1 MENVILRRA
10 TAADVPGI
18 VELWCELAEFHA
30 IRHPYFA
37 VVDNAAELY
46 RDFISRNIES
56 DRALVCVAEQDG
68 ALVAFCNALTTPYP
82 PVFTIREH
90 ASITDFAVTTRCR
103 RQGIGAHLFDHVCT
117 EFRRL
122 GLTRIE
128 LHVATSNEVSTR
140 FWTAM
145 GMQPVLEVR
154 FREL

>member
-1 MENVILRRA
+1 MENLILRLA
-10 TAADVPGI
+10 TATDVPGI
-18 VELWCELAEFHA
+18 VGLWCELAQFHA

-46 RDFISRNIES
+46 RNFVSRNIES
-56 DRALVCVAEQDG
+56 DRALVCVAEQNG
-68 ALVAFCNALTTPYP
+68 ALIAFCNALTTPYP
-82 PVFTIREH
+82 PVFTIREY
-90 ASITDFAVTTRCR
+90 ASITDFAVTARCR
-103 RQGIGAHLFDHVCT
+103 RQGVGARLFDYVCA
-117 EFRRL
+117 EFRRR

-140 FWTAM
+140 FWAAM